1 MDNSQ
6 AIDKRISRR
15 TYSEAPLSR
24 DDIEKLQAVI
34 DEINE
39 ESGLLIKFVSDGKDS
54 FSDFLKGYGVFK
66 NVQSY
71 FAMIGKSSDENLWE
85 KVGYY
90 GEKLVLEATKLGLG
104 TCWIAGTY
112 DKKKMKNIVGFDET
126 LTCIVTVGNISSE
139 SLPEKAV
146 RRMVRRKTKT
156 VNELYTSNEDV
167 PQWFIKGL
175 EAVQKAPSA
184 ANRQP
189 VVFGY
194 YSGRV
199 TASVPKKFDFEL
211 IDLGIAK
218 YHFEIMSG
226 HKFEDN

>member
-1 MDNSQ
+1 MDISQ
-6 AIDKRISRR
+6 VIDKRISRR
-15 TYSEAPLSR
+15 TYSQTRLSHEN
-24 DDIEKLQAVI
+24 IEKLQSII
-34 DEINE
+34 DEINNA
-39 ESGLLIKFVSDGKDS
+39 SDLSIKFVTDGKDS

-71 FAMIGKSSDENLWE
+71 FAMIGKISDENVFE

-90 GEKLVLEATKLGLG
+90 GEKLVLEATELGLG

-112 DKKKMKNIVGFDET
+112 DKKKMANIVGYDEI
-126 LTCIVTVGNISSE
+126 LTCIVTVGNISDQ
-139 SLPEKAV
+139 SLQEKAV

-156 VNELYTSNEDV
+156 IKELYTSNEEV
-167 PQWFIKGL
+167 PQWFLKGL
-175 EAVQKAPSA
+175 ESVQKAPSA

-194 YSGRV
+194 NNGKV

-226 HKFEDN
+226 YKFENK